1 MIPDIRVNIT
11 VPIDATDGT
20 VHFVAA
26 APADHRTNF
35 SGSGL
40 PFPSFRAAVDRTP
53 NVGTVRGMPG
63 QTVEIELYYPN
74 AYRAGGH
81 GVVPPA
87 VHIAWKSMTRPD
99 AWERRTVIL
108 GPRIPFRAL
117 SHAPKRCTLGKMF
130 YDGTHELDVRSQE
143 HIVRESGYPRKHT
156 EPENVWGTR
165 PRL

>member
-1 MIPDIRVNIT
+1 MIPDIKVNIT
-11 VPIDATDGT
+11 VPLNAMNGT
-20 VHFVAA
+20 VHYLAA

-53 NVGTVRGMPG
+53 NSGIVRGQPG

-74 AYRAGGH
+74 AYRNFEN

-87 VHIAWKSMTRPD
+87 VHIAWKTSEDSWDRKIM
-99 AWERRTVIL
+99 IL

-117 SHAPKRCTLGKMF
+117 THNPLRYQLDKMF
-130 YDGTHELDVRSQE
+130 YDGTHELEVRTQE
-143 HIVRESGYPRKHT
+143 QVIRESGYPRKHG